1 MIEKLQAEF
10 PEGTPVIIQEESKT
24 GRGTYVRAV
33 VVGTVISW
41 RHETTGAW
49 YAKNGDPSIP
59 NENGKLQLLRLM
71 LQKVDGEIS
80 DIIIDD
86 LTKIAKLEVK

>member
-10 PEGTPVIIQEESKT
+10 PEGTPVIIREESKT
-24 GRGTYVRAV
+24 GRGTYVIAE

-49 YAKNGDPSIP
+49 YANRGDPSIP
-59 NENGKLQLLRLM
+59 NENGKLQLLRLT
-71 LQKVDGEIS
+71 LKKVDGEIS

-86 LTKIAKLEVK
+86 LTKVATLEAK